1 MSLAC
6 LASAQH
12 EAISQIEDNS
22 PNAAPLQALSN
33 PYMGHLAFYIKGCC
47 TPEPLGLGAYLDS
60 FPAKCHPMKCLQV
73 GDWGRDGQLN
83 QTEVAQ
89 AMARVAEEYKP
100 SFIISTGQQAVAY
113 RLP

>member
-1 MSLAC
+1 M
-6 LASAQH
+6 
-12 EAISQIEDNS
+12 
-22 PNAAPLQALSN
+22 
-33 PYMGHLAFYIKGCC
+33 
-47 TPEPLGLGAYLDS
+47 TRR
-60 FPAKCHPMKCLQV
+60 PMQRLQV

-100 SFIISTGQQAVAY
+100 SFIISTGQHAVAY